1 MSTPYS
7 LGKEVISWGLV
18 SMFYSFMLLLSLEL
32 QNNMYKLFKTK
43 TKIAQ
48 MVPIMM
54 TFAKVQTSPLERTML
69 MCHFNI

>member
-7 LGKEVISWGLV
+7 QGKEVIFWMLV
-18 SMFYSFMLLLSLEL
+18 LVFYFFMLFLPLEL
-32 QNNMYKLFKTK
+32 QNNMYKLLKTK
-43 TKIAQ
+43 KNAQ

-54 TFAKVQTSPLERTML
+54 TFAKVQTSPLEGTML